1 MPESLEAYSSASLAQ
16 NFIKYKVSDS
26 DLVQVKMP
34 MVSCVRLTAD
44 ANVEPVA
51 FDCPELIAPP
61 KRVNNE
67 VLKNL
72 PAKLF
77 IPQLEGDHLLG
88 DLPGFQTVFARQ
100 SAVVEQFI
108 ILSLSLTA
116 EGRQR
121 FNFGKN
127 EMGLELISQE
137 QRAKHQLY
145 CLLGPVLILKHPRF
159 QVLKT
164 ESPQN
169 LSKDEFRKYSKHL
182 NHFNVTYN
190 ASSARQKLQLSH
202 FLPKDSVVLAA
213 PEPRPSKPMG
223 KTIESRAVSQPQPI
237 VDAWEDLYVDEFP
250 ALPPP
255 QFPEAPTPPPGLT
268 RMNTLERSSAVEEMF
283 KWDLPASADPNEA
296 DDMSTASTAPSP
308 ASVIF
313 SPLLWN
319 EDEVAEWLKS
329 LNVVYTKYIPDFKVN
344 EINGEALKELT
355 DAELKNDL
363 GVKELG
369 PRKVIYSAIQRLF
382 AWAAGHRRVHGF
394 CCWTP
399 VWRSCHH
406 AMYKW
411 LFPGSVARLGRSLGK
426 TDPCHGRSTLL

>member
-1 MPESLEAYSSASLAQ
+1 
-16 NFIKYKVSDS
+16 
-26 DLVQVKMP
+26 MP

-67 VLKNL
+67 VFKSL

-127 EMGLELISQE
+127 EMGLELMSQE

-213 PEPRPSKPMG
+213 EPRPSKPMG
-223 KTIESRAVSQPQPI
+223 KTNESPAVSQAQPI
-237 VDAWEDLYVDEFP
+237 IDAWEDLYVDEFP
-250 ALPPP
+250 ALPK
-255 QFPEAPTPPPGLT
+255 QFLEAPPGLT
-268 RMNTLERSSAVEEMF
+268 RMNTLERSAAEMF
-283 KWDLPASADPNEA
+283 KRDLPASADPKEA

-308 ASVIF
+308 ASVT
-313 SPLLWN
+313 SPLFWN
-319 EDEVAEWLKS
+319 EDDVAEWLKN

-355 DAELKNDL
+355 DADLKNDL

-382 AWAAGHRRVHGF
+382 A
-394 CCWTP
+394 
-399 VWRSCHH
+399 
-406 AMYKW
+406 
-411 LFPGSVARLGRSLGK
+411 
-426 TDPCHGRSTLL
+426 

>member
-116 EGRQR
+116 EGRQG
-121 FNFGKN
+121 FNFWKN

-223 KTIESRAVSQPQPI
+223 KTIESPAVSKPQPI

-268 RMNTLERSSAVEEMF
+268 RMNTLERSSAAEEMF
-283 KWDLPASADPNEA
+283 KWDLPASGHTIQEA
-296 DDMSTASTAPSP
+296 DDMSTASTALGSP

-313 SPLLWN
+313 SPLFWN
-319 EDEVAEWLKS
+319 EDDVAEWLKS

-382 AWAAGHRRVHGF
+382 AWAAGHRRTVVLLLNARVAFRTRWCTNG
-394 CCWTP
+394 C
-399 VWRSCHH
+399 
-406 AMYKW
+406 
-411 LFPGSVARLGRSLGK
+411 FPGASQDLAGR
-426 TDPCHGRSTLL
+426 

>member
-1 MPESLEAYSSASLAQ
+1 MLFMPESLEAYSSASLAQ

-61 KRVNNE
+61 KRVNDE

-116 EGRQR
+116 EGRQG
-121 FNFGKN
+121 FNFWKN

-268 RMNTLERSSAVEEMF
+268 RMNTLERSSAAVQEMF
-283 KWDLPASADPNEA
+283 KSDTIQEA
-296 DDMSTASTAPSP
+296 DDMSTASTALGSP
-308 ASVIF
+308 ASVMIT
-313 SPLLWN
+313 PLFWN
-319 EDEVAEWLKS
+319 EDDVAEWLKS

-355 DAELKNDL
+355 DEELKNDL

-382 AWAAGHRRVHGF
+382 A
-394 CCWTP
+394 
-399 VWRSCHH
+399 
-406 AMYKW
+406 
-411 LFPGSVARLGRSLGK
+411 
-426 TDPCHGRSTLL
+426 